1 VASYTVALGER
12 GVHKTLV
19 ASTVD
24 TVTFS
29 KDCDRVEI
37 VNRDGAAELYFTTD
51 GTSPTVGGNNAL
63 VLPAAM
69 GSYVTTAVGG
79 LSVVKLISSGTP
91 AYSVL
96 EVI

>member
-1 VASYTVALGER
+1 MASYTVAVGER

-24 TVTFS
+24 TVTFAR
-29 KDCDRVEI
+29 DCDRVEV

-51 GTSPTVGGNNAL
+51 GTAPTVGGNNTF
-63 VLPAAM
+63 VLPAAL
-69 GSYVTTAVGG
+69 GSYVVTAQGG
-79 LSVVKLISSGTP
+79 LSVVQLISAGTP

-96 EVI
+96 EVV